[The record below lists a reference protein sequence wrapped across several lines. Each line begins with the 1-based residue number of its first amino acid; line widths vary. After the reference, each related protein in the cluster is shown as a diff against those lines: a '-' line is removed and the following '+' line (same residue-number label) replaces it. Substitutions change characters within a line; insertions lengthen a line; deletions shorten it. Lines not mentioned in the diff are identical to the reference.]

1 VAKKPSKRA
10 RRRSAAKKTS
20 KPAHLIVAEDAE
32 VIVERYP
39 EDWVAIVIFWSLAF
53 IVFLQFFTRYVLNDS
68 LSWTEEIARYGLMWI
83 VFIGGILVTRRNTH
97 IAVELMSNLMKPGPA
112 RVTLLAGIDI
122 VKLMFLA
129 LLAYFSIAIT
139 DRMAF
144 QRMTVFDLPMS
155 YVYYGVALGCIGM
168 FIRQAQNVW
177 RNYKTGW
184 RRPHDMHDQVIA
196 D

>member
-68 LSWTEEIARYGLMWI
+68 LSWTEEIARYGLMWV

-112 RVTLLAGIDI
+112 RVALLAGIDI

-139 DRMAF
+139 DRMTF
-144 QRMTVFDLPMS
+144 QRMAVFDLPMS